1 MIGTSED
8 FAIADVIDDWSQSP
22 FGFWGDWNPLP
33 RRASFCPATGG
44 HNRLSAFG
52 VIGTIKMTAAMKK
65 DIRSHNRLS
74 AFGVIGTSFTAFSMA
89 TIRSHNRL
97 SAFGV
102 IGTLV
107 AIAGMGL
114 LTGCHNRLSAFGVI
128 GTL

>member
-1 MIGTSED
+1 MIGTLKRDSLLTKYL
-8 FAIADVIDDWSQSP
+8 DWSQSP

-44 HNRLSAFG
+44 
-52 VIGTIKMTAAMKK
+52 
-65 DIRSHNRLS
+65 HNRLS